1 MLYKGHVVSAQWT
14 SLWRTFVSFLRYF
27 WTKWLTTSDNDIGRL
42 SQTPLFRLFINHF
55 FLFPVVLKPGIL
67 LEVAIYGSGLSVLVF
82 FYHVMFAWPDP
93 IPRRIILIILPRG
106 LWRTGPQQVV
116 WTAKSSSFARRY
128 SRAEASTLLMAN
140 MLQNFNHVMGYLDK
154 LENKV
159 MYVVEK
165 KV

>member
-1 MLYKGHVVSAQWT
+1 MDPVLISA
-14 SLWRTFVSFLRYF
+14 FVSFF
-27 WTKWLTTSDNDIGRL
+27 L
-42 SQTPLFRLFINHF
+42 SCYVCMT
-55 FLFPVVLKPGIL
+55 
-67 LEVAIYGSGLSVLVF
+67 GSHPEKNNSS
-82 FYHVMFAWPDP
+82 
-93 IPRRIILIILPRG
+93 RG
-106 LWRTGPQQVV
+106 LWRTGAHKVV

-140 MLQNFNHVMGYLDK
+140 MKQNFKQVMGHLDK